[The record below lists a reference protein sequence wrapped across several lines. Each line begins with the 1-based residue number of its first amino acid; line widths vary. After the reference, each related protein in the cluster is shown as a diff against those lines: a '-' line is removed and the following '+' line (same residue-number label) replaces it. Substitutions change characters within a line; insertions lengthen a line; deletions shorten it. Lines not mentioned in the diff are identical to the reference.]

1 MRLDYQLL
9 TITSTSVEIHVLPHS
24 SASCRT
30 IPLTV
35 ETYDLDQLSG
45 DAFDISQ
52 VSSRVQHP
60 YNSNTFLVPWENT
73 EGFIFRVT
81 ANFCA
86 TDETSYYQLQ
96 PNSKLNRKPQVLHA
110 CPTNP
115 VVKLRYTHAA
125 IFKAMSND
133 GNIRVLT

>member
-1 MRLDYQLL
+1 MFCIMHTDFVRLDYQRL
-9 TITSTSVEIHVLPHS
+9 TITSTSVVIRVLPHS
-24 SASCRT
+24 SSSCRT

-52 VSSRVQHP
+52 VSSRVQHLSV
-60 YNSNTFLVPWENT
+60 NSNTFLVPWNT
-73 EGFIFRVT
+73 ANGEGFIFRVT
-81 ANFCA
+81 AKFCA

-96 PNSKLNRKPQVLHA
+96 PNSKPNSKLWMLHA

-115 VVKLRYTHAA
+115 VVYTQQFA
-125 IFKAMSND
+125 
-133 GNIRVLT
+133 RQ